1 MRGHREV
8 EGQHFRSDGDPVSS
22 REQRPVDEIPRTRNG
37 NDHYKI
43 RKVSNE
49 RVLEWGAVGNR
60 GWGQRC
66 MGGDDF
72 IPALNL
78 I

>member
-8 EGQHFRSDGDPVSS
+8 KDEHFRSDGDPVSP
-22 REQRPVDEIPRTRNG
+22 REQGPLDEIPRTGNG

-49 RVLEWGAVGNR
+49 RTPGR
-60 GWGQRC
+60 GE
-66 MGGDDF
+66 GGDKGGDRGEMGEGC
-72 IPALNL
+72 
-78 I
+78 